1 MTYSQNQRSIL
12 TRRYFLGLAG
22 LTAGGAAFVT
32 GYHALF
38 NQSGVRAKKSGQHL
52 PEPEL
57 LRVQRL
63 EPDFV
68 EAEIVASHASVV
80 LAGIRVQP

>member
-1 MTYSQNQRSIL
+1 MTYSQNQQSIL

-38 NQSGVRAKKSGQHL
+38 NQSGVRAKKSGQ
-52 PEPEL
+52 
-57 LRVQRL
+57 RCRTR
-63 EPDFV
+63 
-68 EAEIVASHASVV
+68 IVTRATP
-80 LAGIRVQP
+80 RT